1 MRRVTTR
8 TDTQLAVPPISHLRV
23 SGGVA
28 EMEAKMTWKALL
40 NWEYLSHRGTHAP
53 SIGREPITFCTGAHR
68 ADLTPGA

>member
-1 MRRVTTR
+1 
-8 TDTQLAVPPISHLRV
+8 
-23 SGGVA
+23 
-28 EMEAKMTWKALL
+28 MEAKMTWKALL